1 MNRIL
6 NATVLVGAAAL
17 LMMLA
22 VGCALESEAA
32 THEPDTADEESV
44 SASLGVVTAASMV
57 TGAPMSQSPA
67 LFDNIAAGE
76 AGIWVT
82 GTGKITMEPD
92 LAILNL
98 GVESIDDTVA
108 EANGAAATAMDA
120 IIQSLM
126 ENGAEERDIQTHN
139 FNVRPQ
145 YEWIE
150 VEEDGRRSNRRELV
164 GYEVTNSLTA
174 KVRDLD
180 TIGTVID
187 EVITA
192 GGDAT
197 RFNGLRFTV
206 EDTSDIMSQLREKA
220 VMDAMTKAQ
229 QIADTAGIGLGNL
242 GYITDSPVSTY
253 GVDPYR
259 LRQESAVSAYAL
271 TVDDFASTSIS
282 GGELEVSLTVHAA
295 FSIQQ

>member
-1 MNRIL
+1 MKKFWTKVAL
-6 NATVLVGAAAL
+6 AGTAVLLVLV
-17 LMMLA
+17 A

-32 THEPDTADEESV
+32 THELETKSDRTAPS
-44 SASLGVVTAASMV
+44 SLGVVTAATAA
-57 TGAPMSQSPA
+57 TGAPLSQSAA
-67 LFDNIAAGE
+67 LFDNVAAGE
-76 AGIWVT
+76 AGVWVT
-82 GTGKITMEPD
+82 GTGQITMEPD

-98 GVESIDDTVA
+98 GVETIEMTVA
-108 EANGAAATAMDA
+108 EANGAAANAMDA
-120 IIQSLM
+120 IMQSLM
-126 ENGAEERDIQTHN
+126 ENGVEERDIQTHN

-150 VEEDGRRSNRRELV
+150 VEENGRRSNRRELV
-164 GYEVTNSLTA
+164 GYEVRNSLTA
-174 KVRDLD
+174 RVRDLD

-206 EDTSDIMSQLREKA
+206 EDTSGLMSQLREKA

-229 QIADTAGIGLGNL
+229 QIADVAGVGLGSL
-242 GYITDSPVSTY
+242 GYITDSPISARS
-253 GVDPYR
+253 VDPY
-259 LRQESAVSAYAL
+259 AVRAEAAYAL
-271 TVDDFASTSIS
+271 ETGDSATTSIS

-295 FSIQQ
+295 FSIQ

>member
-1 MNRIL
+1 MKKFWTKVAL
-6 NATVLVGAAAL
+6 TGTAVLLVLV
-17 LMMLA
+17 A
-22 VGCALESEAA
+22 VGCVLESEAA
-32 THEPDTADEESV
+32 THEPETKLEQTSP
-44 SASLGVVTAASMV
+44 SSLGAVTAATAA
-57 TGAPMSQSPA
+57 TGAPLYQSAA
-67 LFDNIAAGE
+67 LFDNVAAGE

-82 GTGKITMEPD
+82 GTGQITMEPD

-98 GVESIDDTVA
+98 GVETIEMTVA

-120 IIQSLM
+120 IMQSLM
-126 ENGAEERDIQTHN
+126 ENGLEERDIQTHN

-174 KVRDLD
+174 RVRDLD

-206 EDTSDIMSQLREKA
+206 EDTSDLMSQLREKA

-229 QIADTAGIGLGNL
+229 QIADVAGVGLGSL
-242 GYITDSPVSTY
+242 GYITDSAVSTQ
-253 GVDPYR
+253 GVDPYAPR
-259 LRQESAVSAYAL
+259 AAFALAADES
-271 TVDDFASTSIS
+271 ASTSIS
-282 GGELEVSLTVHAA
+282 GGELEVSMTVHAA
-295 FSIQQ
+295 FSIQ

>member
-1 MNRIL
+1 MNKFWTNVAL
-6 NATVLVGAAAL
+6 AGTAAL
-17 LMMLA
+17 LVLVA

-32 THEPDTADEESV
+32 THEPETKLEETAPS
-44 SASLGVVTAASMV
+44 SIGVVTAATAA
-57 TGAPMSQSPA
+57 TGAPMSQSAA
-67 LFDNIAAGE
+67 LFDNVAAGE

-98 GVESIDDTVA
+98 GVETIEMTVA

-120 IIQSLM
+120 IMQSLM
-126 ENGAEERDIQTHN
+126 ENGVEERDIQTHN

-150 VEEDGRRSNRRELV
+150 VDENGRRSNRRELV

-174 KVRDLD
+174 RVRDLD
-180 TIGTVID
+180 TVGTVID

-206 EDTSDIMSQLREKA
+206 EDTSDLMSQLREKA

-229 QIADTAGIGLGNL
+229 QVADTAGVGLGSL
-242 GYITDSPVSTY
+242 GYITDSPASTY

-259 LRQESAVSAYAL
+259 PRLESAAFAL
-271 TVDDFASTSIS
+271 SVDDSASTSIS

-295 FSIQQ
+295 FSIQ

>member
-1 MNRIL
+1 MNKFWTNVAL
-6 NATVLVGAAAL
+6 AGTAAL
-17 LMMLA
+17 LVLVA

-32 THEPDTADEESV
+32 THEPETKLEETAPS
-44 SASLGVVTAASMV
+44 SLGVVTAATAA
-57 TGAPMSQSPA
+57 TGAPMSQSAA
-67 LFDNIAAGE
+67 LFDNVAAGE

-98 GVESIDDTVA
+98 GVETIEMTVA

-120 IIQSLM
+120 IMQSLM
-126 ENGAEERDIQTHN
+126 ENGVEERDIQTHN

-150 VEEDGRRSNRRELV
+150 VDENGRRSNRRELV

-174 KVRDLD
+174 RVRDLD
-180 TIGTVID
+180 TVGTVID

-206 EDTSDIMSQLREKA
+206 EDTSDLMSQLREKA

-229 QIADTAGIGLGNL
+229 QVADTAGVGLGSL
-242 GYITDSPVSTY
+242 GYITDSPASTY

-259 LRQESAVSAYAL
+259 PRLESAAFAL
-271 TVDDFASTSIS
+271 LVDESASTSIS

-295 FSIQQ
+295 FSIQ